1 MSQAVWVNKSHPT
14 ERVCVTLINATLNQS
29 LNELKD
35 GLPGLSGPPMTK
47 HIFLCWF
54 CVNLSLNTLQE
65 NCAQTKCFSS
75 TKGPVVD
82 QMVKSCIKQFGALWL
97 FPPSKT
103 NTEVD
108 SPLIDVKS
116 TNHNWDRSVVGQ
128 NNNPHL
134 RSNVVRITWFQVTIE
149 RQDLS
154 GFSCPRCPCKAPT
167 CGLCPVLHGRSTEKF
182 VPTLWRTICTISWCG
197 FPCKW
202 TLWNHPQPWKKVLCP
217 LFSPG
222 CSNSWTV

>member
-1 MSQAVWVNKSHPT
+1 MGKQITSYRKSL
-14 ERVCVTLINATLNQS
+14 CYIDKCYFKS
-29 LNELKD
+29 KLKWIE
-35 GLPGLSGPPMTK
+35 GWTSWTFWAFPLCMTK
-47 HIFLCWF
+47 HTFLCWF
-54 CVNLSLNTLQE
+54 GVNLSLNKLQE

-97 FPPSKT
+97 FPPSQT

-116 TNHNWDRSVVGQ
+116 TNHNWDRSVFGQ

-154 GFSCPRCPCKAPT
+154 GFSCPRFPCKAPT

-202 TLWNHPQPWKKVLCP
+202 TLWKRFCAPFFPQAALKVGQFRLVTSCHA
-217 LFSPG
+217 
-222 CSNSWTV
+222 